1 MVQLSLLA
9 EKYVLTILVQ
19 IRMSGWLPVN
29 PHPFPLPV
37 MFLFALVFCLLFLDT
52 QGTESGA
59 AGARDAP
66 VQFEADPAE
75 ADPFG
80 LDAFLKDAKSSKK
93 K

>member
-1 MVQLSLLA
+1 ML
-9 EKYVLTILVQ
+9 KLV
-19 IRMSGWLPVN
+19 P
-29 PHPFPLPV
+29 PPLPLYPSAA
-37 MFLFALVFCLLFLDT
+37 LFAPALAPRWRTPRTAVCCSISFVLRSFL

-59 AGARDAP
+59 SGARSAP

-80 LDAFLKDAKSSKK
+80 LDAFLKDAKTSKK